1 MTVMLG
7 FLSDRLIQSVI
18 LVFATNGPRQLAL
31 LEKDMRRDRQCDPQ
45 NKSALKWYPIVVGEA
60 G

>member
-1 MTVMLG
+1 MLG

-45 NKSALKWYPIVVGEA
+45 NKPALKVVSNCRG
-60 G
+60 

>member
-45 NKSALKWYPIVVGEA
+45 NKPALKWYPIVLGEA

>member
-1 MTVMLG
+1 MLT

-45 NKSALKWYPIVVGEA
+45 NKPALKWYPIVVGEA